1 MMPHDSAFL
10 YDLLHGVALIVFYN
24 KDITEIIAETA
35 KIYVTNIS
43 YKFSRLFLK
52 FAWQKLKYKI

>member
-1 MMPHDSAFL
+1 MPHDSAFL
-10 YDLLHGVALIVFYN
+10 SDLLHGVALTVFYN

-52 FAWQKLKYKI
+52 FA